1 MVEKQQRRQLSD
13 VKFHIVWSLISHRR
27 MGMRQTVW
35 SACRRLTLHHAVHGS
50 NFHQHQALSRALSGK
65 RLKVYYDF
73 LVEYMERL
81 KQSTHYCIFTT
92 RLGWLAHQNKNSKI
106 QIIVY
111 SKSNRP

>member
-1 MVEKQQRRQLSD
+1 MCHDSQALCSHLSGD
-13 VKFHIVWSLISHRR
+13 F
-27 MGMRQTVW
+27 
-35 SACRRLTLHHAVHGS
+35 
-50 NFHQHQALSRALSGK
+50 LSRALSGK